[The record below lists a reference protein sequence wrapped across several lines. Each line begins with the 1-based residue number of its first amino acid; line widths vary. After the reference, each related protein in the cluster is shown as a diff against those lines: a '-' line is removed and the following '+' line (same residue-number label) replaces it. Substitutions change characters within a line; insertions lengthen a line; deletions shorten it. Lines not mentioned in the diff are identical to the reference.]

1 MLDWNEEKWIS
12 RISSSLVQNISW
24 RKPYLWRFWEAG
36 VSLVN
41 LAADLTQR
49 FHQTSRHVRRP
60 SQFNLSSLTW
70 PRKSISGSQECHYLA
85 TTRPPPNSNLQFG
98 LQPQNPYRWHRD
110 HLNDSYCGE
119 NPPSTA
125 LCVKR
130 SRMFGRYYP
139 GWCHWKVEECHSQ
152 QTLGFS
158 LWTAVDCS
166 RDNIG
171 LNPERNVS
179 TESMRGR
186 HPVNTPPMKKG
197 TLKNH

>member
-1 MLDWNEEKWIS
+1 MEVLGSWCVIGKPGS
-12 RISSSLVQNISW
+12 RSHTKVSPDFPPCTETIPVQPEQLNMAQKVHLWVSGMSL
-24 RKPYLWRFWEAG
+24 
-36 VSLVN
+36 
-41 LAADLTQR
+41 
-49 FHQTSRHVRRP
+49 
-60 SQFNLSSLTW
+60 
-70 PRKSISGSQECHYLA
+70 SGHHPP
-85 TTRPPPNSNLQFG
+85 PPPNSNLQFG

-110 HLNDSYCGE
+110 HLNDSYCGG

-158 LWTAVDCS
+158 LWTAVDCC

-179 TESMRGR
+179 TESVRGR
-186 HPVNTPPMKKG
+186 HPLRVG
-197 TLKNH
+197 TLFQWKRALWRITNSG

>member
-1 MLDWNEEKWIS
+1 MEVLGSWCVIGKAGS
-12 RISSSLVQNISW
+12 RSH
-24 RKPYLWRFWEAG
+24 
-36 VSLVN
+36 
-41 LAADLTQR
+41 TQR
-49 FHQTSRHVRRP
+49 SHQTSRPVQRP

-98 LQPQNPYRWHRD
+98 LQPQNPYRRHRD

-158 LWTAVDCS
+158 LWTAVDCR

-179 TESMRGR
+179 TESVRGR
-186 HPVNTPPMKKG
+186 HPVRVE
-197 TLKNH
+197 TLLQWKRKRRRITNCG